1 MFFIELE
8 GELIIPRNKHLL
20 ISPFTTRRIFEK
32 LIHNEIE
39 AAQAGK
45 KAQITAKMN
54 SLEDPDM
61 IQLLYKASQAGV
73 KIRMI
78 VRGFTCLIPGV
89 EGLSENIYMTS
100 IVDRYLEHGRIYL
113 FHNGGDEQ
121 MYIGSADW
129 MTRNLDRRIEVLT
142 PIYDPDLF
150 AELKDILVLQLAD
163 NVKARIQDAEE
174 TNAYVKQKTGDKR
187 IRSQYEIYDYLKLKN
202 N

>member
-1 MFFIELE
+1 
-8 GELIIPRNKHLL
+8 
-20 ISPFTTRRIFEK
+20 
-32 LIHNEIE
+32 
-39 AAQAGK
+39 
-45 KAQITAKMN
+45 MN

-73 KIRMI
+73 QIRLI

-89 EGLSENIYMTS
+89 KGLSENIYMTS

-113 FHNGGDEQ
+113 FYNGGDEQ
-121 MYIGSADW
+121 MYMGSADW

-142 PIYDPDLF
+142 PIYDKDLF

-163 NVKARIQDAEE
+163 NVKARIQDEAES
-174 TNAYVKQKTGDKR
+174 NVYVKQKSGDKR

-202 N
+202 H